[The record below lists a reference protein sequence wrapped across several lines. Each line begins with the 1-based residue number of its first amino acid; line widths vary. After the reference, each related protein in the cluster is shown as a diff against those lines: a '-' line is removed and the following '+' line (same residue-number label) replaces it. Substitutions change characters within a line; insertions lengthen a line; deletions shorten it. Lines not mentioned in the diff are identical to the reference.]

1 MSAVL
6 ARNSDCIVCITD
18 ILEKGSTSFICICNV
33 IKLLFTWNKLY
44 TKRSWNA
51 NYFKMFNFMKDNEFV
66 AFPLFWK
73 AKKCNFLF
81 LVIYTFFCY
90 FHSKLNRYHTT
101 MECNAAYVQMHV
113 LINLTAIKRVKLIFR
128 HTKIIK
134 EKQCY
139 SPIKMNLVTFCLFC

>member
-1 MSAVL
+1 ML
-6 ARNSDCIVCITD
+6 QYPQFWARNSDCIVCVTD
-18 ILEKGSTSFICICNV
+18 ILEKGGTSYCPFICICNV
-33 IKLLFTWNKLY
+33 IELLSTWNKLY

-73 AKKCNFLF
+73 AKKCDFLF

-101 MECNAAYVQMHV
+101 MECNAAYVQMHR
-113 LINLTAIKRVKLIFR
+113 INQFNCNKKGQTHFSSYKK
-128 HTKIIK
+128 
-134 EKQCY
+134 
-139 SPIKMNLVTFCLFC
+139 N

>member
-1 MSAVL
+1 M
-6 ARNSDCIVCITD
+6 
-18 ILEKGSTSFICICNV
+18 
-33 IKLLFTWNKLY
+33 
-44 TKRSWNA
+44 
-51 NYFKMFNFMKDNEFV
+51 
-66 AFPLFWK
+66 
-73 AKKCNFLF
+73 
-81 LVIYTFFCY
+81 
-90 FHSKLNRYHTT
+90 T